1 MAIVT
6 SGFQLS
12 ISVADNGANVS
23 TLSWDANTAVTIDFA
38 TAQAQRDL
46 LVADLAAITDSVVV
60 ATRLTEVQYEDAIV
74 YPVAGVE
81 NENKASITYLISGT
95 NKKGNIKIPAPKITI
110 FTALSGPSAN
120 IVDIADGLVVGYM
133 ANFEPTGGFF
143 VSDGESVGTTLKGK
157 RISAKNNY
165 G

>member
-6 SGFQLS
+6 GGFKLS
-12 ISVADNGANVS
+12 ISVADNGADVS
-23 TLSWDANTAVTIDFA
+23 TLSWDANTGVITDFA

-60 ATRLTEVQYEDAIV
+60 ATRLIEEQYEDTIV
-74 YPVAGVE
+74 YPAAGVE
-81 NENKASITYLISGT
+81 NENKASITYLIDGT
-95 NKKGNIKIPAPKITI
+95 NKKGNIKIPAPKQAI
-110 FTALSGPSAN
+110 FSSPTGPSSKN
-120 IVDIADGLVVGYM
+120 VDVGNGLVVAYM
-133 ANFEPTGGFF
+133 ANFESTGGWF